1 MDTTNILNE
10 VVLKNIPEKSWIC
23 NYLKNKGIISQEQ
36 FIILSAFGAWVAEQ
50 YPVVMKCYWSYLDK
64 LMKKFNRVETNENAK
79 KIFIPWVE
87 ETISFIKSGQNN
99 RAYFSF
105 CLMVIG
111 LTEKYNNNHQ
121 MFTKEELDTY
131 LGIKKS
137 IENSRRY
144 SSYDF

>member
-1 MDTTNILNE
+1 MDSTDINKN
-10 VVLKNIPEKSWIC
+10 VVLENIPEKSWIC
-23 NYLKNKGIISQEQ
+23 NYLKNKGMISQQE
-36 FIILSAFGAWVAEQ
+36 FLILSAFGAWVAEQ

-64 LMKKFNRVETNENAK
+64 LMKKFDKMESNENAK
-79 KIFIPWVE
+79 KIFIPWVT

-99 RAYFSF
+99 RAYYSF

-111 LTEKYNNNHQ
+111 LTERYNNNYQ
-121 MFTKEELDTY
+121 YFTKEELETY
-131 LGIKKS
+131 MGIKKS

>member
-1 MDTTNILNE
+1 MDTTNNLNN
-10 VVLKNIPEKSWIC
+10 VVLENIPEKSWIC
-23 NYLKNKGIISQEQ
+23 NYLKNKGMISQEQ

-50 YPVVMKCYWSYLDK
+50 YPVVMKCYWSYLNK
-64 LMKKFNRVETNENAK
+64 LMKKFNKVETNENAR

-99 RAYFSF
+99 RAYYSF

-111 LTEKYNNNHQ
+111 LTEKYNNTHQ

-144 SSYDF
+144 SSYDL